1 MASIID
7 LKVKI
12 GSSSSVMHTLPC
24 AIDSASPVISW
35 ELPQGIEQKRF
46 NVKINSVN
54 NKGLFID
61 GQVLSSQTSFQ

>member
-12 GSSSSVMHTLPC
+12 GSSSSVMHALPC

-46 NVKINSVN
+46 NV
-54 NKGLFID
+54 
-61 GQVLSSQTSFQ
+61 